1 MRSPGLAQLTK
12 DNLGIYNYFFHNHY
26 FGEGNKQQYLIDNP
40 STTFWVIDNEDKGYS
55 AYDNVIGFTHVA
67 SWDTTP
73 MTTTAA
79 PTYTTYIIAIITA
92 ITLMAVL
99 TTGAIAAPQEKE
111 DTCPTKQEQGIN
123 FASGLT
129 CTYPTR
135 SGTTMPEY
143 TYSTRTTH
151 CGVMSL
157 LASSMVPSPS
167 RSIHSKSR
175 MEEAGHANYSPLSIR
190 QSTVLQRLPSTV
202 STAPTSTSLA
212 GFLAEVLDRNVPS
225 SSGTSSATN
234 SPPMQGRSADLHP
247 VGQNALGADWA
258 SGQLTDSLSYAGTDE
273 RISNDL
279 SRTFQRF
286 GGNRGGAGQEQGRL
300 LNTTQDP
307 LLYVGAGGLSILLVL
322 LTLWAA
328 FYRHPLF
335 LKGGIMAI
343 IALVLSLLIS
353 VAPVTEFATFEAIDA
368 PSIELAHSTPQ
379 IPEIFIRDHQTAPQ
393 MRKLRT
399 GEWSICG
406 GVHSGL
412 FADACGWWPSGSS
425 PSHLFGAVVAV
436 LAIAASLMYPT
447 EGMEGVSMAG
457 LGLFFTVKIGDGD
470 DTFYMDVVTPRSRV
484 LNHCQALGKVFK
496 QEKKPL
502 VENLFER
509 IMKGRDGVFN
519 SVVSGRDLTTDVV
532 RSLFPTAGVIRS
544 SRTEYILVH
553 GMTNKEFADFLRT
566 QITTKLGRKYLLG
579 LFARIVGSGI
589 AEPNIDVIDLPR
601 GGDGDGC
608 LRYKDASQLQLLGIE
623 IAADQT
629 EIRTKIWHSTLG
641 LIKGLFVLTLDP
653 SVERLT
659 YETSLKDNQKG
670 CLEGVA
676 GFANV
681 QCITHTWQQ
690 EKRWGG
696 KAANI
701 GPMTVCQ
708 MGQKSYDHCI
718 DAAELS
724 LTEDVHQCLDSLVS
738 GKMDATQMEAREQN
752 VSNEIVARDE
762 LRVLLALATL
772 PVATFGSL
780 LRYLKPFI
788 ENWKGTLATI
798 EKACENR
805 DVRFRLP
812 HSNIAPVISEGT
824 FRRYLEITSPGK
836 YVPLAKRGLSTLF
849 SYGLRL
855 KVLCEK
861 YYARAIKLWDAGDF
875 DGDTQVDADIAVES
889 TETCLKYRN
898 PCGPYDFDLL
908 EREETDVPLHAKRA
922 RNLAGEWVDLEPLSF
937 EGTTDCITL
946 VDVTEHEDENMP
958 KGALTGE
965 NFDEWQDV
973 VSLNTEA
980 AMPIGQYA
988 LTQTTLMSHDKKATL
1003 PHNNFVVD
1011 GDIQCTACA
1020 KTSGEVTSLVEEAQR
1035 AFEEGDAIDEAMF
1048 AWAKMELN
1056 GYTIEADP
1064 KDRPKD
1070 AIYLRPVRGSFY
1082 RLVEAMVNQRNK
1094 CAAWLEVEY
1103 RKLLS
1108 GGQRNSQP
1116 IIAACEAAGLV
1127 ADLEK
1132 GQRGVAYVNAGNSL
1146 ALLRR
1151 LDEMEPRDAA
1161 EAVFSMYCYIDSQKN
1176 MFDSALFH
1184 APNVH
1189 PGTKY
1194 QTVAAYL
1201 VAFLINNDN
1210 QDPNPDGDGS
1220 NPKEG
1225 GDMDSVDSGAM
1236 NEHTQ
1241 FEVLDNMNMGEL
1253 AQICRDNGV
1262 KGWSK
1267 YRSLAKKADLIR
1279 FIIDNTDDGD
1289 DDDNTPTP
1297 PNGGGVVEDHYGY
1310 ATMYGEGSDEWLNNV
1325 AGLDEGFYSTDGDDN
1340 NDDNNPTPP
1349 DGGGDGPE
1357 EIIPGLTLQENF
1369 VTEDEERQLVKDI
1382 DAGTWDKSMRRWVQ
1396 HFGYAYDYLKR
1407 LVTKESYLGP
1417 LPGWSTTVVD
1427 RVTEMAGSKPDQIIV
1442 NEYKGNQGIAAHVDC
1457 KPCFTDKIVS
1467 VSLLEAVFIV
1477 FRNTTTGEVKQVLL
1491 PARSCLVMSG
1501 EARYK
1506 WTHEI
1511 KQDHLGP
1518 DGTPRKRR
1526 LSLTLRNVIIDGEG
1540 PNPDGDGSQPT
1551 QPETTDRP
1559 KHRLPLFYAGIGSR
1573 YTPVEIQKVMTKVA
1587 QFVDS
1592 EGWTL
1597 RSGGAKGADTA
1608 FESGATKKETFT
1620 ADSAVPQEA
1629 VDSVDKYHPNVPA
1642 LNAGKYAAYARKL
1655 MARTWCQIFGS
1666 DRNQKIS
1673 QFVVCWAK
1681 GWTLD
1686 EEGAVKDVPGGTG
1699 QAVRIAYANGIPVF
1713 HLGIEGHKEELFHY
1727 IERWRS
1733 DIDQTAPAADEAGRK
1748 EDKLSQIKEFAYN
1761 GKNVKLKV
1769 AKDGRHYFVVD
1780 GQMHWIS
1787 QKFLGE
1793 ESQRNLGKVRDLWT
1807 HSHQMFTQGVASD
1820 FFRSIGLAALLF
1832 AVLLGIDVDGE
1843 AVFAAAP
1850 LFFRNNAMAPNCI
1863 LKEAVQKAEKAAEVT
1878 FRALVKAEDKA
1889 EIAKAVGV
1897 AEAIQETSTAEWRC
1911 LQEWETAMESLW
1923 QASKDLDA
1931 GEAMTS
1937 KVTSVTKPRESI
1949 GRDRCGKRRTH
1960 RVSGNDYIVCCEGC
1974 SPGYCPKSNNLIEP
1988 GDLVA
1993 FHWIG

>member
-1 MRSPGLAQLTK
+1 MRSPDLAQLTK
-12 DNLGIYNYFFHNHY
+12 DNLGIYNCFFHSYH
-26 FGEGNKQQYLIDNP
+26 FGNGNKQQYLIDNP

-55 AYDNVIGFTHVA
+55 AYNNVVCFTHVA

-79 PTYTTYIIAIITA
+79 PTTTYIIAIIITA

-111 DTCPTKQEQGIN
+111 DTCPIQDCPQ
-123 FASGLT
+123 
-129 CTYPTR
+129 
-135 SGTTMPEY
+135 
-143 TYSTRTTH
+143 H
-151 CGVMSL
+151 
-157 LASSMVPSPS
+157 
-167 RSIHSKSR
+167 HS
-175 MEEAGHANYSPLSIR
+175 
-190 QSTVLQRLPSTV
+190 
-202 STAPTSTSLA
+202 
-212 GFLAEVLDRNVPS
+212 
-225 SSGTSSATN
+225 
-234 SPPMQGRSADLHP
+234 
-247 VGQNALGADWA
+247 
-258 SGQLTDSLSYAGTDE
+258 SLSYSSAPTGADTLDSTLTVRGHCSLTTGTVVRQFGAPSLPSRGEDGSLNSISKKAISATSHSTLTMQVTYE
-273 RISNDL
+273 RSSGGLPTTSITTWQQL
-279 SRTFQRF
+279 SQD
-286 GGNRGGAGQEQGRL
+286 RGRSSTKASSS
-300 LNTTQDP
+300 NTTQNP
-307 LLYVGAGGLSILLVL
+307 LLYVGAGGLFI
-322 LTLWAA
+322 
-328 FYRHPLF
+328 LF
-335 LKGGIMAI
+335 LLFLSMKGGSMFAI
-343 IALVLSLLIS
+343 IAILLSIIIS
-353 VAPVTEFATFEAIDA
+353 VAPVAETLSFEAIDTQG
-368 PSIELAHSTPQ
+368 IEMVHNSDNPTIPVAATGPQ
-379 IPEIFIRDHQTAPQ
+379 TCPILKR
-393 MRKLRT
+393 MRT
-399 GEWSICG
+399 GQWNISGGSPGDVSTGELRCG
-406 GVHSGL
+406 GGIN
-412 FADACGWWPSGSS
+412 S
-425 PSHLFGAVVAV
+425 PPDIGGAVVAV
-436 LAIAASLMYPT
+436 LAIAAIGIGALCGES
-447 EGMEGVSMAG
+447 MEGVSMAG

-484 LNHCQALGKVFK
+484 LNHCETLGKVFK

-519 SVVSGRDLTTDVV
+519 SVVSGRDLTIDVV

-553 GMTNKEFADFLRT
+553 GMTNKEFADFLKT

-601 GGDGDGC
+601 GGDGCGC
-608 LRYKDASQLQLLGIE
+608 LRYKDASQLQELGIE

-824 FRRYLEITSPGK
+824 FRRYLEITSPGE
-836 YVPLAKRGLSTLF
+836 YVSLAKRGLSTLF

-861 YYARAIKLWDAGDF
+861 YYAGAIKLWDAGDF
-875 DGDTQVDADIAVES
+875 DGDTQVDADIAVED

-898 PCGPYDFDLL
+898 PCGPYDFDLR
-908 EREETDVPLHAKRA
+908 EREEIDVPLHAKRA

-1048 AWAKMELN
+1048 AWARMEYS

-1108 GGQRNSQP
+1108 GKQRNSEP
-1116 IIAACEAAGLV
+1116 LMAACEKAGLV
-1127 ADLEK
+1127 ADLDK

-1151 LDEMEPRDAA
+1151 LDEMDAKQAA
-1161 EAVFSMYCYIDSQKN
+1161 EAVYSMYLYIDSQKG

-1184 APNVH
+1184 APKQH
-1189 PGTKY
+1189 PGTQY

-1220 NPKEG
+1220 NPEKG
-1225 GDMDSVDSGAM
+1225 GDMDNSVCAGAM
-1236 NEHTQ
+1236 DEHTQ

-1253 AQICRDNGV
+1253 AQHCRDNGV

-1279 FIIDNTDDGD
+1279 LIIDSDDGD
-1289 DDDNTPTP
+1289 DNNPTP
-1297 PNGGGVVEDHYGY
+1297 PNGGGMVEDTYGY
-1310 ATMYGEGSDEWLNNV
+1310 AAMYGPEGDSWLNNV
-1325 AGLDEGFYSTDGDDN
+1325 EAISE
-1340 NDDNNPTPP
+1340 NDPTPP
-1349 DGGGDGPE
+1349 NGGGDGPE
-1357 EIIPGLTLQENF
+1357 EIIPGLTLREEF

-1382 DAGTWDKSMRRWVQ
+1382 DAGTWDKRMKRWVQ
-1396 HFGYAYDYLKR
+1396 HFGYPYDYRKR
-1407 LVTKESYLGP
+1407 SVTKDSYLGP
-1417 LPGWSTTVVD
+1417 LPGWTDVATK
-1427 RVTEMAGSKPDQIIV
+1427 RIATMFGIKPDQCIV
-1442 NEYKGNQGIAAHVDC
+1442 NEYRGAQGISAHVDC
-1457 KPCFTDKIVS
+1457 EPCFTDKIVS

-1477 FRNTTTGEVKQVLL
+1477 FRNKATGEVKQVLL

-1526 LSLTLRNVIIDGEG
+1526 LSLTFRNVIIDED
-1540 PNPDGDGSQPT
+1540 PNPEGDGSQPT
-1551 QPETTDRP
+1551 QPVPTSDIEVVSLRGNQ
-1559 KHRLPLFYAGIGSR
+1559 GIINSLDQEGHQAVYIGRQFNHQGVKCPRNLLANKFKDGTKEENIANYRQWILQELSSGASSVSR
-1573 YTPVEIQKVMTKVA
+1573 YIELLAERHAHAVARGKKTYLGCWCAPEACHGDVVKEAILAMMKKSEDVTAPAADEADKITESQHLNDFTVNEQNIIHDFAAFWYNDKFPGNKKVKYTDDPNPGDSSIDNMSFLNLTKA
-1587 QFVDS
+1587 ELIDFVD
-1592 EGWTL
+1592 WY
-1597 RSGGAKGADTA
+1597 KNKYPA
-1608 FESGATKKETFT
+1608 FESI
-1620 ADSAVPQEA
+1620 
-1629 VDSVDKYHPNVPA
+1629 N
-1642 LNAGKYAAYARKL
+1642 
-1655 MARTWCQIFGS
+1655 
-1666 DRNQKIS
+1666 
-1673 QFVVCWAK
+1673 
-1681 GWTLD
+1681 
-1686 EEGAVKDVPGGTG
+1686 
-1699 QAVRIAYANGIPVF
+1699 
-1713 HLGIEGHKEELFHY
+1713 
-1727 IERWRS
+1727 
-1733 DIDQTAPAADEAGRK
+1733 TAPAADEAGSK
-1748 EDKLSQIKEFAYN
+1748 EDNLSQIKEFAYN

-1780 GQMHWIS
+1780 GQMRWVS

-1820 FFRSIGLAALLF
+1820 FFKSIGLAALLF

-1850 LFFRNNAMAPNCI
+1850 FFFRNNAMAPDCI
-1863 LKEAVQKAEKAAEVT
+1863 LKEAVIKAEKVAEVT

-1911 LQEWETAMESLW
+1911 LQEWETAMDVLME
-1923 QASKDLDA
+1923 AYKDLDA
-1931 GEAMTS
+1931 GEAMTL
-1937 KVTSVTKPRESI
+1937 KVTSVTKPRKST

-1960 RVSGNDYIVCCEGC
+1960 RVSGNDYITTHEGC
-1974 SPGYCPKSNNLIEP
+1974 SPGYCPKSNNLIKK
-1988 GDLVA
+1988 DDSVA